1 MSKVLRYL
9 MMTVMAL
16 CLSVP
21 CFGTAAEAAGVALL
35 PLINNVE
42 YEAVEEG
49 EEDEARLT
57 NQVFFKNALAAIN
70 SKKGFYMVE
79 NKKLDA
85 AVEAANIGNELP
97 SANVLAEIGKA
108 GDADIVIAF
117 QLDALDDE
125 VIDSSEERKLQLDL
139 QGYVVAYNRITG
151 AAYEHRIYNDKVI
164 PEALASRW
172 DWVQEEWGRAVRVE
186 IDRALRAK

>member
-9 MMTVMAL
+9 LMTVMAL

-42 YEAVEEG
+42 EKAVEG
-49 EEDEARLT
+49 EEDASRLT

-85 AVEAANIGNELP
+85 AVEAANIGNKLP
-97 SANVLAEIGKA
+97 SADVLAEIGKA

-125 VIDSSEERKLQLDL
+125 VIDSSEERKLKLDL
-139 QGYVVAYNRITG
+139 KGYVVAST
-151 AAYEHRIYNDKVI
+151 D
-164 PEALASRW
+164 
-172 DWVQEEWGRAVRVE
+172 
-186 IDRALRAK
+186 

>member
-1 MSKVLRYL
+1 MNKILRYL
-9 MMTVMAL
+9 LMTVMAL

-42 YEAVEEG
+42 VEAVDG
-49 EEDEARLT
+49 EEDPARLT

-85 AVEAANIGNELP
+85 AVEAANLGNKLP
-97 SANVLAEIGKA
+97 SADVLAEIGKA

-125 VIDSSEERKLQLDL
+125 VIDSSEERKLKLNL
-139 QGYVVAYNRITG
+139 KGYVVAYNRLTG
-151 AAYEHRIYNDKVI
+151 TAYEHRIYNDKMI

-172 DWVQEEWGRAVRVE
+172 DWVHEEWGRAVRVE

>member
-9 MMTVMAL
+9 LMTVMAL
-16 CLSVP
+16 CLSIP

-42 YEAVEEG
+42 ENAAVG
-49 EEDEARLT
+49 EEAGRLT

-97 SANVLAEIGKA
+97 SADVLAEIGKA

-125 VIDSSEERKLQLDL
+125 VIDSSEERKLKLDL
-139 QGYVVAYNRITG
+139 KGYVVAYNRLTG
-151 AAYEHRIYNDKVI
+151 AAYEHRIYNDKII

-172 DWVQEEWGRAVRVE
+172 DWVHEEWGRAVRVE

>member
-9 MMTVMAL
+9 LMTVMAL

-42 YEAVEEG
+42 VEDVKG
-49 EEDEARLT
+49 DEDPARLT

-85 AVEAANIGNELP
+85 AVEAANIGNKLP
-97 SANVLAEIGKA
+97 SADVLAEIGKA

-125 VIDSSEERKLQLDL
+125 VIDSSEERKLKLDL
-139 QGYVVAYNRITG
+139 KGYVVAYNRLTG
-151 AAYEHRIYNDKVI
+151 TAYEHRIYNDKMI

-172 DWVQEEWGRAVRVE
+172 DWVHEEWGRAVRVE

>member
-9 MMTVMAL
+9 LMTVMAL

-42 YEAVEEG
+42 EKAVEG
-49 EEDEARLT
+49 EEDAGRLT

-85 AVEAANIGNELP
+85 AVEAANIGNKLP
-97 SANVLAEIGKA
+97 SADVLAEIGKA

-125 VIDSSEERKLQLDL
+125 VIDSSEERKLKLDL
-139 QGYVVAYNRITG
+139 KGYVVAYNRLTG
-151 AAYEHRIYNDKVI
+151 TAYEHRIYNDKMI

-172 DWVQEEWGRAVRVE
+172 DWVHEEWGRAVRVE
-186 IDRALRAK
+186 IDRALKAK

>member
-9 MMTVMAL
+9 LMTVMAL

-42 YEAVEEG
+42 EKAVEG
-49 EEDEARLT
+49 EEDAGRLT

-85 AVEAANIGNELP
+85 AVEAANIGNKLP
-97 SANVLAEIGKA
+97 SADVLAEIGKA

-125 VIDSSEERKLQLDL
+125 VIDSSEERKLKLNL
-139 QGYVVAYNRITG
+139 KGYVVAYNRLTG
-151 AAYEHRIYNDKVI
+151 TAYEHRIYNDKMI

-172 DWVQEEWGRAVRVE
+172 DWVHEEWGRAVRVE

>member
-9 MMTVMAL
+9 LMTVIAL

-42 YEAVEEG
+42 EKAVEG
-49 EEDEARLT
+49 EEDASRLT

-85 AVEAANIGNELP
+85 AVEAANIGNKLP
-97 SANVLAEIGKA
+97 SADVLAEIGKA

-125 VIDSSEERKLQLDL
+125 VIDSSEERKLKLDL
-139 QGYVVAYNRITG
+139 KGYVVAYNRLTG
-151 AAYEHRIYNDKVI
+151 TAYEHRIYNDKMI

-172 DWVQEEWGRAVRVE
+172 DWVHEEWGRAVRVE

>member
-9 MMTVMAL
+9 LMTVMAL

-42 YEAVEEG
+42 EKVVEG
-49 EEDEARLT
+49 EEDAGRLT

-85 AVEAANIGNELP
+85 AIEAANIGNKLP
-97 SANVLAEIGKA
+97 SADVLAEIGKA

-117 QLDALDDE
+117 QLDSLNDD
-125 VIDSSEERKLQLDL
+125 VIESSEERKLQLDL
-139 QGYVVAYNRITG
+139 KGYVVAYNRLTG
-151 AAYEHRIYNDKVI
+151 TAYEHRIYNDKII

-172 DWVQEEWGRAVRVE
+172 DWVHEEWGRAVRVE

>member
-9 MMTVMAL
+9 LMTVMAL

-21 CFGTAAEAAGVALL
+21 CFGTVAEAAGVALL

-42 YEAVEEG
+42 EKAVEG
-49 EEDEARLT
+49 EEDAGRLT

-85 AVEAANIGNELP
+85 AVEAANIGNKLP
-97 SANVLAEIGKA
+97 SADVLAEIGKA

-125 VIDSSEERKLQLDL
+125 VIDSSEERKLKLDL
-139 QGYVVAYNRITG
+139 KGYVVAYNRLTG
-151 AAYEHRIYNDKVI
+151 TAYEHRIYNDKMI

-172 DWVQEEWGRAVRVE
+172 DWVHEEWGRAVRVE

>member
-9 MMTVMAL
+9 LMTVMAL

-42 YEAVEEG
+42 EKAVEG
-49 EEDEARLT
+49 EEDASRLT
-57 NQVFFKNALAAIN
+57 NQVFFKNALSAIN

-85 AVEAANIGNELP
+85 AIEAANIGNKLP
-97 SANVLAEIGKA
+97 SADVLAEISKA

-125 VIDSSEERKLQLDL
+125 VIDSSEERKLKLDL
-139 QGYVVAYNRITG
+139 KGYVVAYNRLTG
-151 AAYEHRIYNDKVI
+151 TAYEHRIYNDKVI

-172 DWVQEEWGRAVRVE
+172 DWVHEEWGRAVRVE

>member
-9 MMTVMAL
+9 LMTVMAL
-16 CLSVP
+16 CLSIP

-42 YEAVEEG
+42 EKAAEG
-49 EEDEARLT
+49 EEAGRLT

-97 SANVLAEIGKA
+97 SADVLAEIGKA

-125 VIDSSEERKLQLDL
+125 VIDSSEERKLKLDL
-139 QGYVVAYNRITG
+139 KGYVVAYNRLTG
-151 AAYEHRIYNDKVI
+151 AAYEHRIYNDKII

-172 DWVQEEWGRAVRVE
+172 DWVHEEWGRAVRVE

>member
-9 MMTVMAL
+9 LMTVMAL

-42 YEAVEEG
+42 EKAVEG
-49 EEDEARLT
+49 EEDAGRLT

-85 AVEAANIGNELP
+85 AVEAANIGNKLP
-97 SANVLAEIGKA
+97 SADVLAEIGKA

-125 VIDSSEERKLQLDL
+125 VIDSSEERKLKLDL
-139 QGYVVAYNRITG
+139 KGYVVAYNRLTG
-151 AAYEHRIYNDKVI
+151 TAYEHRIYNDKMI

-172 DWVQEEWGRAVRVE
+172 DWVHEEWGRAVRVE

>member
-9 MMTVMAL
+9 LMTVMAL

-42 YEAVEEG
+42 EKAVEG
-49 EEDEARLT
+49 EEDASRLT

-85 AVEAANIGNELP
+85 AVEAANIGNKLP
-97 SANVLAEIGKA
+97 SADVLAEIGKA

-125 VIDSSEERKLQLDL
+125 VIDSSEERKLKLDL
-139 QGYVVAYNRITG
+139 KGYVVAYNRLTDT
-151 AAYEHRIYNDKVI
+151 AYEHRIYNDKMI

-172 DWVQEEWGRAVRVE
+172 DWVHEEWGRAVRVE

>member
-1 MSKVLRYL
+1 MNKVLRYL
-9 MMTVMAL
+9 LMTVMAL
-16 CLSVP
+16 CLSIP

-42 YEAVEEG
+42 EKAAEG
-49 EEDEARLT
+49 EEAGRLT

-85 AVEAANIGNELP
+85 AVEAANIGNKLP
-97 SANVLAEIGKA
+97 SADVLAEIGKA

-125 VIDSSEERKLQLDL
+125 VIDSSEERKLKLDL
-139 QGYVVAYNRITG
+139 KGYVVAYNRLTG
-151 AAYEHRIYNDKVI
+151 AAYEHRIYNDKII

-172 DWVQEEWGRAVRVE
+172 DWVHEEWGRAVRVE

>member
-9 MMTVMAL
+9 LMTVMAL

-42 YEAVEEG
+42 EKAVEG
-49 EEDEARLT
+49 EEDASRLT

-85 AVEAANIGNELP
+85 AVEAANISNKLP
-97 SANVLAEIGKA
+97 SADVLAEIGKA

-125 VIDSSEERKLQLDL
+125 VIDSSEERKLKLDL
-139 QGYVVAYNRITG
+139 KGYVVAYNRLTG
-151 AAYEHRIYNDKVI
+151 TAYEHRIYNDKVI

-172 DWVQEEWGRAVRVE
+172 DWVHEEWGRAVRVE

>member
-9 MMTVMAL
+9 LMTVMAL
-16 CLSVP
+16 CLSIP

-42 YEAVEEG
+42 EKAAEG
-49 EEDEARLT
+49 EEAGRLT

-97 SANVLAEIGKA
+97 SADILAEIGKA

-125 VIDSSEERKLQLDL
+125 VIDSSEERKLKLDL
-139 QGYVVAYNRITG
+139 KGYVVAYNRLTG
-151 AAYEHRIYNDKVI
+151 TAYEHRIYNDKMI

-172 DWVQEEWGRAVRVE
+172 DWVHEEWGRAVRVE

>member
-9 MMTVMAL
+9 LMTVMAL

-42 YEAVEEG
+42 EKAVEG
-49 EEDEARLT
+49 EEDASRLT

-85 AVEAANIGNELP
+85 AVEAANIGNKLP
-97 SANVLAEIGKA
+97 SADVLAEIGKA

-125 VIDSSEERKLQLDL
+125 VIDSSEERKLKLNL
-139 QGYVVAYNRITG
+139 KGYVVAYNRLTG
-151 AAYEHRIYNDKVI
+151 TAYEHRIYNDKMI

-172 DWVQEEWGRAVRVE
+172 DWVHEEWGRAVRVE

>member
-9 MMTVMAL
+9 LMTVMAL

-42 YEAVEEG
+42 EKAVEG
-49 EEDEARLT
+49 EEDAGRLT

-85 AVEAANIGNELP
+85 AVEAANIGNKLP
-97 SANVLAEIGKA
+97 SADVLAEIGKA
-108 GDADIVIAF
+108 GDVDIVIAF

-125 VIDSSEERKLQLDL
+125 VIDSSEERKLKLNL
-139 QGYVVAYNRITG
+139 KGYVVAYNRLTG
-151 AAYEHRIYNDKVI
+151 TAYEHRIYNDKMI

-172 DWVQEEWGRAVRVE
+172 DWVHEEWGRAVRVE

>member
-1 MSKVLRYL
+1 
-9 MMTVMAL
+9 MAL

-42 YEAVEEG
+42 EKAVEG
-49 EEDEARLT
+49 EEDASRLT

-85 AVEAANIGNELP
+85 AVEAANIGNKLP
-97 SANVLAEIGKA
+97 SADVLAEIGKA

-125 VIDSSEERKLQLDL
+125 VIDSSEERKLKLNL
-139 QGYVVAYNRITG
+139 KGYVVAYNRLTG
-151 AAYEHRIYNDKVI
+151 TAYEHRIYNDKMI

-172 DWVQEEWGRAVRVE
+172 DWVHEEWGRAVRVE

>member
-9 MMTVMAL
+9 LMTVMAL
-16 CLSVP
+16 CLSIS

-42 YEAVEEG
+42 EKAAEG
-49 EEDEARLT
+49 EEAGRLT

-97 SANVLAEIGKA
+97 SADVLAEIGKA

-125 VIDSSEERKLQLDL
+125 VIDSSEERKLKLDL
-139 QGYVVAYNRITG
+139 KGYVVAYNRLTG
-151 AAYEHRIYNDKVI
+151 TAYEHRIYNDKMI

-172 DWVQEEWGRAVRVE
+172 DWVHEEWGRAVRVE

>member
-9 MMTVMAL
+9 LMTVMAL

-21 CFGTAAEAAGVALL
+21 CFGTVAEAAGVALL

-42 YEAVEEG
+42 EKAVEG
-49 EEDEARLT
+49 EEDASRLT

-85 AVEAANIGNELP
+85 AVEAANIGNKLP
-97 SANVLAEIGKA
+97 SADVLAEIGKA

-125 VIDSSEERKLQLDL
+125 VIDSSEERKLKLNL
-139 QGYVVAYNRITG
+139 KGYVVAYNRLTG
-151 AAYEHRIYNDKVI
+151 TAYEHRIYNDKMI

-172 DWVQEEWGRAVRVE
+172 DWVHEEWGRAVRVE

>member
-9 MMTVMAL
+9 LMTVMAL

-42 YEAVEEG
+42 EKVVEG
-49 EEDEARLT
+49 EEDASRLT

-85 AVEAANIGNELP
+85 AIEAANLGNKLP
-97 SANVLAEIGKA
+97 SADVLAEFGKA

-125 VIDSSEERKLQLDL
+125 VIDSSEERKLKLDL
-139 QGYVVAYNRITG
+139 KGYVVAYNRLTG
-151 AAYEHRIYNDKVI
+151 TAYEHRIYNDKMI

-172 DWVQEEWGRAVRVE
+172 DWVHEEWGRAVRVE

>member
-9 MMTVMAL
+9 LMTVMAL

-42 YEAVEEG
+42 EKAVEG
-49 EEDEARLT
+49 EEDAGRLT

-79 NKKLDA
+79 HKKLDA
-85 AVEAANIGNELP
+85 AVEAANIGNKLP
-97 SANVLAEIGKA
+97 SADVLAEIGKA

-125 VIDSSEERKLQLDL
+125 VIDSSEERKLKLDL
-139 QGYVVAYNRITG
+139 KGYVVAYNRLTG
-151 AAYEHRIYNDKVI
+151 TAYEHRIYNDKMI

-172 DWVQEEWGRAVRVE
+172 DWVHEEWGRAVRVE

>member
-9 MMTVMAL
+9 LMTVMAL

-42 YEAVEEG
+42 EKAVEG
-49 EEDEARLT
+49 EEDASRLT

-85 AVEAANIGNELP
+85 AVEAANLGNKLP
-97 SANVLAEIGKA
+97 SADVLAEIGKA

-125 VIDSSEERKLQLDL
+125 VIDSSEERKLKLDL
-139 QGYVVAYNRITG
+139 KGYVVAYNRLTG
-151 AAYEHRIYNDKVI
+151 TAYEHRIYNDKMI

>member
-9 MMTVMAL
+9 LMTVMAL

-42 YEAVEEG
+42 EKAVEG
-49 EEDEARLT
+49 EEDASRLT
-57 NQVFFKNALAAIN
+57 NQVFFKKALAAIN

-85 AVEAANIGNELP
+85 AVEAANIGNKLP
-97 SANVLAEIGKA
+97 SADVLAEIGKA
-108 GDADIVIAF
+108 GDAHIDIAF

-125 VIDSSEERKLQLDL
+125 VIDSSEERKLKLDL
-139 QGYVVAYNRITG
+139 KGYVVAYNRLTG
-151 AAYEHRIYNDKVI
+151 TAYEHRIYNDKMI

-172 DWVQEEWGRAVRVE
+172 DWVHEEWGRAVRVE

>member
-9 MMTVMAL
+9 LMTVMAL

-21 CFGTAAEAAGVALL
+21 CFGTVAEAAGVALL

-42 YEAVEEG
+42 EKAVEG
-49 EEDEARLT
+49 EEDASRLT

-85 AVEAANIGNELP
+85 AVEAANIGNKLP
-97 SANVLAEIGKA
+97 SADVLAEIGKA

-125 VIDSSEERKLQLDL
+125 VIDSSEERKLKLDL
-139 QGYVVAYNRITG
+139 KGYVVAYNRLTG
-151 AAYEHRIYNDKVI
+151 TAYEHRIYNDKMI

-172 DWVQEEWGRAVRVE
+172 DWVHEEWGRAVRVE

>member
-1 MSKVLRYL
+1 MNKILRYVV
-9 MMTVMAL
+9 MTVMAL
-16 CLSVP
+16 CLSIP

-42 YEAVEEG
+42 VEAVDG
-49 EEDEARLT
+49 EEDPARLT

-85 AVEAANIGNELP
+85 AVEAANLGNKLP
-97 SANVLAEIGKA
+97 SADVLAEIGKA

-125 VIDSSEERKLQLDL
+125 VIDSSEERKLKLNL
-139 QGYVVAYNRITG
+139 KGYVVAYNRLTG
-151 AAYEHRIYNDKVI
+151 TAYEHRIYNDKMI

-172 DWVQEEWGRAVRVE
+172 DWVHEEWGRAVRVE

>member
-9 MMTVMAL
+9 LMTVMAL

-42 YEAVEEG
+42 EKVVEG
-49 EEDEARLT
+49 EEDAGRLT

-70 SKKGFYMVE
+70 SKKGFYVVE

-85 AVEAANIGNELP
+85 AIEAANIGNKLP
-97 SANVLAEIGKA
+97 SADVLAEIGKA

-117 QLDALDDE
+117 QLDSLNDD
-125 VIDSSEERKLQLDL
+125 VIESSEERKLQLDL
-139 QGYVVAYNRITG
+139 KGYVVAYNRLTG
-151 AAYEHRIYNDKVI
+151 TAYEHRIYNDKII

-172 DWVQEEWGRAVRVE
+172 DWVHEEWGRAVRVE

>member
-9 MMTVMAL
+9 LMTVMAL

-42 YEAVEEG
+42 EKAVEG
-49 EEDEARLT
+49 EEDAGRLT

-79 NKKLDA
+79 NKKLDV
-85 AVEAANIGNELP
+85 AVEAANIGNKLP
-97 SANVLAEIGKA
+97 SADVLAEIGKA

-125 VIDSSEERKLQLDL
+125 VIDSSEERKLKLDL
-139 QGYVVAYNRITG
+139 KGYVVAYNRLTG
-151 AAYEHRIYNDKVI
+151 TAYEHRIYNDKMI

-172 DWVQEEWGRAVRVE
+172 DWVHEEWGRAVRVE

>member
-1 MSKVLRYL
+1 MNKILRYVV
-9 MMTVMAL
+9 MTVMAL
-16 CLSVP
+16 CLSIP

-42 YEAVEEG
+42 VEAVDG
-49 EEDEARLT
+49 EEDPARLT

-85 AVEAANIGNELP
+85 AVEAANLGNKLP
-97 SANVLAEIGKA
+97 SADVLAEIGKA

-125 VIDSSEERKLQLDL
+125 VIDSSEERKLKLNL
-139 QGYVVAYNRITG
+139 KGYVVAYNRLTDT
-151 AAYEHRIYNDKVI
+151 AYEHRIYNDKMI

-172 DWVQEEWGRAVRVE
+172 DWVHEEWGRAVRVE